1 MSKQEDDF
9 FVIFDD
15 VYHEFGKRNLTD
27 GDKLM
32 VALDIIE
39 KIAVHLNMNNSPRQ
53 SGAPAGGIPDGQEG
67 TASGALES
75 LSKRTVNT
83 KNGERTA
90 FDLAVAGQKYS
101 TFDKKLFPLGMI
113 EGDKKNVKFR
123 QNGKFRNLV
132 EITKDGEDSD
142 IPF

>member
-1 MSKQEDDF
+1 MSKQVDDF
-9 FVIFDD
+9 FVIFDE
-15 VYHEFGKRNLTD
+15 VYDEFRKRNL
-27 GDKLM
+27 LEPAL
-32 VALDIIE
+32 ALDVIE

-101 TFDKKLFPLGMI
+101 TFDKKLFPLGMVV
-113 EGDKKNVKFR
+113 GDKINVKFR